1 MQKVTYSIKKRNGDK
16 ITGVGYITEEDLLIA
31 SISKSGKPY
40 IRVLEDCV
48 KQWHK
53 TANNTYQGYYEFFM
67 ECDLT
72 DSEGKIT
79 TRELPITY
87 YIWYMVID

>member
-48 KQWHK
+48 KQ
-53 TANNTYQGYYEFFM
+53 
-67 ECDLT
+67 
-72 DSEGKIT
+72 
-79 TRELPITY
+79 
-87 YIWYMVID
+87 